1 MSLGNL
7 VSSAIA
13 NSAMITSFFIVKVR
27 KTRYLIN
34 LITWE
39 NVA

>member
-7 VSSAIA
+7 VSSAMA
-13 NSAMITSFFIVKVR
+13 NSAMIASFFILEVR
-27 KTRYLIN
+27 KTRYLIT
-34 LITWE
+34 LVTWE